1 MATNE
6 FKNLQKQVAGQQSSG
21 PSFILL
27 IVALMVSILSYWS
40 TIAELDIV
48 TRGEGTLIAAA
59 DNQVVQASEGGV
71 IINRFIEENESVF
84 EKQILFEIDPIDVS
98 AEYEKTKQRLR
109 TLKIKKDR
117 LDFEVSG
124 GEFEGQTDLKG
135 GDASV
140 ITAEKNLFLSR
151 RQELANKISIH
162 ENKILQVEKQLL
174 SIDSSLKM
182 EIDLQEFIDREVDLL
197 RPLVK
202 QNIAP
207 ETRLLE
213 LLREQKRNLGSQENN
228 RLAIDEAEIALDE
241 LAQLITSAK
250 ENYKLQ
256 ALDELSKVTAEIVEL
271 STVLPRLS
279 QRISRTK
286 VIAPMDGIISKIKY
300 KTIGGYVRQG
310 DVLLEM
316 VPGNEGITLEGRI
329 KPEDI
334 SRIKLND
341 AVKVR
346 LSAYDSAKYGSI
358 SGKVAAISPDTVTSE
373 DGTGTT
379 YYAIEVK
386 ITSDMVLANGTVV
399 QLKPG
404 MTATIDVLSGKRTVF
419 EYIWAPMARVQELA
433 LRD

>member
-98 AEYEKTKQRLR
+98 AEYEKTKQRLS
-109 TLKIKKDR
+109 TLKIKKNR

-124 GEFEGQTDLKG
+124 GEFEGQTDFKS
-135 GDASV
+135 GDTSV

-334 SRIKLND
+334 SRIKLDD

>member
-1 MATNE
+1 MAKSE
-6 FKNLQKQVAGQQSSG
+6 FKKLEKQVAGQQSSG
-21 PSFILL
+21 PSFILFV
-27 IVALMVSILSYWS
+27 VALLVTLLTYWS

-48 TRGEGTLIAAA
+48 TRGEGKLIAAS

-71 IINRFIEENESVF
+71 IINRFVEENESVS
-84 EKQILFEIDPIDVS
+84 EKQILFEIDPVDVS
-98 AEYEKTKQRLR
+98 AEYEKTKQRLSTFR
-109 TLKIKKDR
+109 IKKNR
-117 LDFEVSG
+117 LDLEVSG
-124 GEFEGQTDLKG
+124 GIFENQAGLKSA
-135 GDASV
+135 DASV
-140 ITAEKNLFLSR
+140 IAAEKNLFLSR
-151 RQELANKISIH
+151 RKELANTISIY
-162 ENKILQVEKQLL
+162 ENKNLQVQKQLL
-174 SIDSSLKM
+174 SIDASLKM
-182 EIDLQEFIDREVDLL
+182 ELDLQEFIDREIEVL
-197 RPLVK
+197 RPLVE

-213 LLREQKRNLGSQENN
+213 LLREKKRNLGSQENN
-228 RLAIDEAEIALDE
+228 RIAIEEAEIALDE
-241 LAQLITSAK
+241 LAQQIVSAK

-256 ALDELSKVTAEIVEL
+256 ALDELSNVTAEIVEL
-271 STVLPRLS
+271 AIVLPRLS
-279 QRISRTK
+279 QRVSRTT
-286 VIAPMDGIISKIKY
+286 ILAPMDGIISKIKY

-316 VPGNEGITLEGRI
+316 VPGNEGIILEGRI

-334 SRIKLND
+334 SRIKLDD

-358 SGKVAAISPDTVTSE
+358 SGSVAAISPDTVTSE
-373 DGTGTT
+373 DGTGIT

-386 ITSDMVLANGTVV
+386 ITSDMVLDNGTVV

-419 EYIWAPMARVQELA
+419 EYLWAPMTRVQELA

>member
-1 MATNE
+1 MAKNE
-6 FKNLQKQVAGQQSSG
+6 FKRLEKQVAGQQSSG
-21 PSFILL
+21 PSFILFV
-27 IVALMVSILSYWS
+27 VALMVALLSYWS

-48 TRGEGTLIAAA
+48 TRGEGKLIAAA

-71 IINRFIEENESVF
+71 IINRFVEENESVS
-84 EKQILFEIDPIDVS
+84 EKQILFEIDPVDVS
-98 AEYEKTKQRLR
+98 AEYEKTKQRLS
-109 TLKIKKDR
+109 TLKIKKNR
-117 LDFEVSG
+117 LDLEVSG
-124 GEFEGQTDLKG
+124 GQFEDQAGLKNA
-135 GDASV
+135 DASV
-140 ITAEKNLFLSR
+140 IAAEKNLFLSR
-151 RQELANKISIH
+151 RKELANTISIY
-162 ENKILQVEKQLL
+162 ENKNLQVQKQLL
-174 SIDSSLKM
+174 SKDASLKM
-182 EIDLQEFIDREVDLL
+182 ELDLQEFIDREIEVL
-197 RPLVK
+197 RPLVE

-213 LLREQKRNLGSQENN
+213 LLREKKRNLGSQENN
-228 RLAIDEAEIALDE
+228 RIAIAEAEIALDE
-241 LAQLITSAK
+241 IAQQIVSAK

-271 STVLPRLS
+271 AILLPRLS
-279 QRISRTK
+279 QRVSRTT
-286 VIAPMDGIISKIKY
+286 ILAPMDGIISKIKY

-310 DVLLEM
+310 DMLLEM
-316 VPGNEGITLEGRI
+316 VPGNEGIILEGRI

-334 SRIKLND
+334 SRIKLDD

-358 SGKVAAISPDTVTSE
+358 SGGVSAISPDTVTSE

-379 YYAIEVK
+379 YYSIEVK
-386 ITSDMVLANGTVV
+386 ITSDMVLDNGTVV

-419 EYIWAPMARVQELA
+419 EYIWAPMTRVQELA

>member
-1 MATNE
+1 MAKSE
-6 FKNLQKQVAGQQSSG
+6 FKKLEKQVAGQQSSG
-21 PSFILL
+21 PSFILFV
-27 IVALMVSILSYWS
+27 VALLVALLTYWS

-48 TRGEGTLIAAA
+48 TRGEGKLIAAA

-71 IINRFIEENESVF
+71 IINRFVEENESVS
-84 EKQILFEIDPIDVS
+84 ENQILFEIDPVDVS
-98 AEYEKTKQRLR
+98 AEYEKTKQRLSTFR
-109 TLKIKKDR
+109 IKKNR
-117 LDFEVSG
+117 LDLEVSG
-124 GEFEGQTDLKG
+124 GIFENQAGLKSA
-135 GDASV
+135 DASV
-140 ITAEKNLFLSR
+140 IAAEKNLFLSR
-151 RQELANKISIH
+151 RKELANTISIY
-162 ENKILQVEKQLL
+162 ENKNLQVQKQLL
-174 SIDSSLKM
+174 SIDASLKM
-182 EIDLQEFIDREVDLL
+182 ELDLQEFIDREIEVL
-197 RPLVK
+197 RPLVE

-213 LLREQKRNLGSQENN
+213 LLREKKRNLGSQENN
-228 RLAIDEAEIALDE
+228 RIAIEEAEIALDE
-241 LAQLITSAK
+241 LAQQIVSAK

-256 ALDELSKVTAEIVEL
+256 ALDELSNVTAEIVEL
-271 STVLPRLS
+271 AIVLPRLS
-279 QRISRTK
+279 QRVSRTT
-286 VIAPMDGIISKIKY
+286 ILAPMDGIISKIKY

-316 VPGNEGITLEGRI
+316 VPGNEGIILEGRI

-334 SRIKLND
+334 SRIKLDD

-358 SGKVAAISPDTVTSE
+358 SGSVAAISPDTVTSE
-373 DGTGTT
+373 DGTGIT

-386 ITSDMVLANGTVV
+386 ITSDMVLDNGTVV

-419 EYIWAPMARVQELA
+419 EYLWAPMTRVQELA

>member
-1 MATNE
+1 MAKSE
-6 FKNLQKQVAGQQSSG
+6 FKKLEKQVAGQQSSG
-21 PSFILL
+21 PSIILFV
-27 IVALMVSILSYWS
+27 VALMVALLSYWS

-48 TRGEGTLIAAA
+48 TRGEGKLIAAA

-71 IINRFIEENESVF
+71 IINRFVEENESVS
-84 EKQILFEIDPIDVS
+84 EKQILFEIDPVDVS
-98 AEYEKTKQRLR
+98 AEYEKTKQRLSTFR
-109 TLKIKKDR
+109 IKKNR
-117 LDFEVSG
+117 LDLEVSG
-124 GEFEGQTDLKG
+124 GIFENQAGLKSA
-135 GDASV
+135 DASV
-140 ITAEKNLFLSR
+140 IAAEKNLFLSR
-151 RQELANKISIH
+151 RKELANTISIY
-162 ENKILQVEKQLL
+162 ENKNLQVQKQLL
-174 SIDSSLKM
+174 SIDASLKM
-182 EIDLQEFIDREVDLL
+182 ELDLQEFIDREIEVL
-197 RPLVK
+197 RPLVE

-213 LLREQKRNLGSQENN
+213 LLREKKRNLGSQENN
-228 RLAIDEAEIALDE
+228 RIAIEEAEIALDE
-241 LAQLITSAK
+241 LAQQIVSAK

-256 ALDELSKVTAEIVEL
+256 ALDELSNVTAEIVEL
-271 STVLPRLS
+271 AIVLPRLS
-279 QRISRTK
+279 QRVSRTT
-286 VIAPMDGIISKIKY
+286 ILAPMDGIISKIKY

-316 VPGNEGITLEGRI
+316 VPGNEGIILEGRI

-334 SRIKLND
+334 SRIKLDD

-358 SGKVAAISPDTVTSE
+358 SGSVAAISPDTVTSE
-373 DGTGTT
+373 DGTGIT

-386 ITSDMVLANGTVV
+386 ITSDMVLDNGTVV

-419 EYIWAPMARVQELA
+419 EYLWAPMTRVQELA

>member
-1 MATNE
+1 MAKSE
-6 FKNLQKQVAGQQSSG
+6 FKKLEKQVAGQQSSG
-21 PSFILL
+21 PSFILFV
-27 IVALMVSILSYWS
+27 VALLVALLTYWS

-48 TRGEGTLIAAA
+48 TRGEGKLIAAA

-71 IINRFIEENESVF
+71 IINRFVEENESVS
-84 EKQILFEIDPIDVS
+84 EKQILFEIDPVDVS
-98 AEYEKTKQRLR
+98 AEYEKTKQRLSTFR
-109 TLKIKKDR
+109 IKKNR
-117 LDFEVSG
+117 LDLEVSG
-124 GEFEGQTDLKG
+124 GIFENQAGLKSA
-135 GDASV
+135 DASV
-140 ITAEKNLFLSR
+140 IAAEKNLFLSR
-151 RQELANKISIH
+151 RKELANTISIY
-162 ENKILQVEKQLL
+162 ENKNLQVQKQLL
-174 SIDSSLKM
+174 SIDASLKM
-182 EIDLQEFIDREVDLL
+182 ELDLQEFIDREIEVL
-197 RPLVK
+197 RPLVE

-213 LLREQKRNLGSQENN
+213 LLREKKRNLGSQENN
-228 RLAIDEAEIALDE
+228 RIAIEEAEIALDE
-241 LAQLITSAK
+241 LAQQIVSAK

-256 ALDELSKVTAEIVEL
+256 ALDELSNVTAEIVEL
-271 STVLPRLS
+271 AIVLPRLS
-279 QRISRTK
+279 QRVSRTT
-286 VIAPMDGIISKIKY
+286 ILAPMDGIISKIKY

-316 VPGNEGITLEGRI
+316 VPGNEGIILEGRI

-334 SRIKLND
+334 SRIKLDD

-358 SGKVAAISPDTVTSE
+358 SGSVAAISPDTVTSE
-373 DGTGTT
+373 DGTGIT

-386 ITSDMVLANGTVV
+386 ITSDMVLDNGTVV

-419 EYIWAPMARVQELA
+419 EYLWAPMTRVQELA

>member
-1 MATNE
+1 MAKSE
-6 FKNLQKQVAGQQSSG
+6 FKRLEKQVAGQQSSG
-21 PSFILL
+21 PSFILFV
-27 IVALMVSILSYWS
+27 VALMVALLSYWS

-48 TRGEGTLIAAA
+48 TRGEGKLIAAA

-71 IINRFIEENESVF
+71 IINRFVEENESVS
-84 EKQILFEIDPIDVS
+84 EKQILFEIDPVDVS
-98 AEYEKTKQRLR
+98 AEYEKTKQRLS
-109 TLKIKKDR
+109 TLKIKKNR
-117 LDFEVSG
+117 LDLEVSG
-124 GEFEGQTDLKG
+124 GQFEDQAGLKNA
-135 GDASV
+135 DASV
-140 ITAEKNLFLSR
+140 IAAEKNLFLSR
-151 RQELANKISIH
+151 RKELANTISIY
-162 ENKILQVEKQLL
+162 ENKNLQVQKQLL
-174 SIDSSLKM
+174 SKDASLKM
-182 EIDLQEFIDREVDLL
+182 ELDLQEFIDREIEVL
-197 RPLVK
+197 RPLVE

-213 LLREQKRNLGSQENN
+213 LLREKKRNLGSQENN
-228 RLAIDEAEIALDE
+228 RIAIAEAEIALDE
-241 LAQLITSAK
+241 IAQQIVSAK

-271 STVLPRLS
+271 AILLPRLS
-279 QRISRTK
+279 QRVSRTT
-286 VIAPMDGIISKIKY
+286 ILAPMDGIISKIKY

-310 DVLLEM
+310 DMLLEM
-316 VPGNEGITLEGRI
+316 VPGNEGIILEGRI

-334 SRIKLND
+334 SRIKLDD

-358 SGKVAAISPDTVTSE
+358 SGGVSAISPDTVTSE

-379 YYAIEVK
+379 YYSIEVK
-386 ITSDMVLANGTVV
+386 ITSDMVLDNGTVV

-419 EYIWAPMARVQELA
+419 EYIWAPMTRVQELA

>member
-1 MATNE
+1 MAKNE

-21 PSFILL
+21 PSFILI
-27 IVALMVSILSYWS
+27 IVALLVSILLYWS

-109 TLKIKKDR
+109 TLKIKKNR

-124 GEFEGQTDLKG
+124 GEFEGQTDFKS
-135 GDASV
+135 GDTSV

-334 SRIKLND
+334 SRIKLDD

>member
-1 MATNE
+1 MAKNE

-21 PSFILL
+21 PSFILI
-27 IVALMVSILSYWS
+27 IVALMVSVLLYWS

-98 AEYEKTKQRLR
+98 AEYEKTKQRLS
-109 TLKIKKDR
+109 TLKIKKNR
-117 LDFEVSG
+117 LDSEVSG
-124 GEFEGQTDLKG
+124 SKFEGQTDFKS
-135 GDASV
+135 GDTSV
-140 ITAEKNLFLSR
+140 IAAEKNLFLSR

-213 LLREQKRNLGSQENN
+213 LLREQKRNLGNQENN
-228 RLAIDEAEIALDE
+228 RLAIAEAEIALDE

-256 ALDELSKVTAEIVEL
+256 SLDELSKVTAEIVEL

-279 QRISRTK
+279 QRVSRTK

-316 VPGNEGITLEGRI
+316 VPGNEGIILEGRI

-334 SRIKLND
+334 SRIKLDD

-358 SGKVAAISPDTVTSE
+358 SGGVAAISPDTVTSE

-386 ITSDMVLANGTVV
+386 ITSDMVLDNGTVV

-419 EYIWAPMARVQELA
+419 EYIWAPMTRVQELA

>member
-1 MATNE
+1 MAKSE
-6 FKNLQKQVAGQQSSG
+6 FKKLEKQVAGQQSSG
-21 PSFILL
+21 PSFILFV
-27 IVALMVSILSYWS
+27 VALLVTLLTYWS

-48 TRGEGTLIAAA
+48 TRGEGKLIAAA

-71 IINRFIEENESVF
+71 IINRFVEENESVS
-84 EKQILFEIDPIDVS
+84 EKQILFEIDPVDVS
-98 AEYEKTKQRLR
+98 AEYEKTKQRLSTFR
-109 TLKIKKDR
+109 IKKNR
-117 LDFEVSG
+117 LDLEVSG
-124 GEFEGQTDLKG
+124 GIFENQAGLKSA
-135 GDASV
+135 DASV
-140 ITAEKNLFLSR
+140 IAAEKNLFLSR
-151 RQELANKISIH
+151 RKELANTISIY
-162 ENKILQVEKQLL
+162 ENKNLQVQKQLL
-174 SIDSSLKM
+174 SIDASLKM
-182 EIDLQEFIDREVDLL
+182 ELDLQEFIDREIEVL
-197 RPLVK
+197 RPLVE

-207 ETRLLE
+207 ETRLLK
-213 LLREQKRNLGSQENN
+213 LLREKKRNLGSQENN
-228 RLAIDEAEIALDE
+228 RIAIAEAEIALDE
-241 LAQLITSAK
+241 IAQQIVSAK

-271 STVLPRLS
+271 ATVLPRLS
-279 QRISRTK
+279 QRVSRTT
-286 VIAPMDGIISKIKY
+286 ILAPMDGIVSKIKY

-316 VPGNEGITLEGRI
+316 VPGNEGIILEGRI

-334 SRIKLND
+334 SRIKLDD

-358 SGKVAAISPDTVTSE
+358 SGGVAAISPDTETSE
-373 DGTGTT
+373 DGTGAT
-379 YYAIEVK
+379 YYAIEVR
-386 ITSDMVLANGTVV
+386 ITSDMILDNGTVV

>member
-1 MATNE
+1 MAKSE
-6 FKNLQKQVAGQQSSG
+6 FKKLEKQVAGQQSSG
-21 PSFILL
+21 PSFILFV
-27 IVALMVSILSYWS
+27 VALLVTLLTYWS

-48 TRGEGTLIAAA
+48 TRGEGKLIAAA

-71 IINRFIEENESVF
+71 IINRFVEENESVS
-84 EKQILFEIDPIDVS
+84 EKQILFEIDPVDVS
-98 AEYEKTKQRLR
+98 AEYEKTKQRLSTFR
-109 TLKIKKDR
+109 IKKNR
-117 LDFEVSG
+117 LDLEVSG
-124 GEFEGQTDLKG
+124 GIFENQAGLKSA
-135 GDASV
+135 DASV
-140 ITAEKNLFLSR
+140 IAAEKNLFLSR
-151 RQELANKISIH
+151 RKELANTISIY
-162 ENKILQVEKQLL
+162 ENKNLQVQKQLL
-174 SIDSSLKM
+174 SIGASLKM
-182 EIDLQEFIDREVDLL
+182 ELDLQEFIDREIEVL
-197 RPLVK
+197 RPLVE

-213 LLREQKRNLGSQENN
+213 LLREKKRNLGSQENN
-228 RLAIDEAEIALDE
+228 RIAIEEAEIALDE
-241 LAQLITSAK
+241 LAQQIVSAK

-256 ALDELSKVTAEIVEL
+256 ALDELSNVTAEIVEL
-271 STVLPRLS
+271 AIVLPRLS
-279 QRISRTK
+279 QRVSRTT
-286 VIAPMDGIISKIKY
+286 ILAPMDGIISKIKY

-316 VPGNEGITLEGRI
+316 VPGNEGIILEGRI

-334 SRIKLND
+334 SRIKLDD

-358 SGKVAAISPDTVTSE
+358 SGSVAAISPDTVTSE
-373 DGTGTT
+373 DGTGIT

-386 ITSDMVLANGTVV
+386 ITSDMVLDNGTVV

-419 EYIWAPMARVQELA
+419 EYLWAPMTRVQELA

>member
-1 MATNE
+1 MAKNE

-21 PSFILL
+21 PSFILI
-27 IVALMVSILSYWS
+27 IVALMVSILLYWS

-98 AEYEKTKQRLR
+98 AEYEKTKQRLS
-109 TLKIKKDR
+109 TLKIKKNR
-117 LDFEVSG
+117 LDSEVSG
-124 GEFEGQTDLKG
+124 SEFEGQTDFKS
-135 GDASV
+135 GDTSV

-213 LLREQKRNLGSQENN
+213 LLREQKRNLGNQENN
-228 RLAIDEAEIALDE
+228 RLAIAEAEIALDE

-256 ALDELSKVTAEIVEL
+256 SLDELSKVTAEIVEL

-279 QRISRTK
+279 QRVSRTK

-316 VPGNEGITLEGRI
+316 VPGNEGIILEGRI

-334 SRIKLND
+334 SRIKLDD

-358 SGKVAAISPDTVTSE
+358 SGGVAAISPDTVTSE

-433 LRD
+433 LHD

>member
-1 MATNE
+1 MAKNE

-27 IVALMVSILSYWS
+27 IVALMVSVLSYWS

-84 EKQILFEIDPIDVS
+84 EKQILFEIDPVDVS
-98 AEYEKTKQRLR
+98 AEYEKTKQRLS
-109 TLKIKKDR
+109 TLKIKKNR

-135 GDASV
+135 ADASV

-151 RQELANKISIH
+151 RQELANTISIH

-174 SIDSSLKM
+174 SIGSSLKM

-197 RPLVK
+197 KPLVK

-213 LLREQKRNLGSQENN
+213 LLREQKRNLGNQENN
-228 RLAIDEAEIALDE
+228 RLAMAEAEIALDE
-241 LAQLITSAK
+241 FAQLITSAK

-279 QRISRTK
+279 QRVSRTK

-310 DVLLEM
+310 DILLEM
-316 VPGNEGITLEGRI
+316 VPGNEGIVLEGRI

-334 SRIKLND
+334 SRIKLDD

-358 SGKVAAISPDTVTSE
+358 SGEVAAISPDTVTSE

-386 ITSDMVLANGTVV
+386 ITSDMVLDNGTVV